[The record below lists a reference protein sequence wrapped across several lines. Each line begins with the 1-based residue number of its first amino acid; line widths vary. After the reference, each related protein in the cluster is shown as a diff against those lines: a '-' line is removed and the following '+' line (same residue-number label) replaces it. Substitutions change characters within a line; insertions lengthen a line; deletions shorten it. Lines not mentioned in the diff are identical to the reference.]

1 MRYQK
6 TDPLALFLSLLS
18 MLRIDLFLCDKSPP
32 IVRILGIWVLPDMML
47 GRRGE
52 LLIPGRE
59 VIGKDAEL
67 SY

>member
-1 MRYQK
+1 LTGLQGASK
-6 TDPLALFLSLLS
+6 
-18 MLRIDLFLCDKSPP
+18 
-32 IVRILGIWVLPDMML
+32 VLPDMML

-67 SY
+67 SC